1 MQRDREVDDPLTRRE
16 RMAFT
21 SLERTVCCSCS
32 CVRRRW
38 DSPAQTKELYTL
50 YTLYTYLCSRWA
62 LLDDVD
68 DYDFHSWTH
77 AAHELL
83 PVHHAER
90 RVGLVLELHLVYSAL
105 LLLLLRRMTSIQST
119 GCIPIRIR
127 PVLFGHAACASGP

>member
-1 MQRDREVDDPLTRRE
+1 MTLLLGANVWLLRASSGPFVARARAYVDAGT
-16 RMAFT
+16 
-21 SLERTVCCSCS
+21 
-32 CVRRRW
+32 
-38 DSPAQTKELYTL
+38 AQYRVKNC
-50 YTLYTYLCSRWA
+50 TLYTYLCSRWA

-119 GCIPIRIR
+119 LVVSLSGYALSYSVMR
-127 PVLFGHAACASGP
+127 HARVVRKEM